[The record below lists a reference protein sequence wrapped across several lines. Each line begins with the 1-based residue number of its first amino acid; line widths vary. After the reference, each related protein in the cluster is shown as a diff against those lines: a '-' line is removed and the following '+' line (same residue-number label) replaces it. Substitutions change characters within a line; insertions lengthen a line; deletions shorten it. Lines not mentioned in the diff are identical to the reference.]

1 MDTPFD
7 PTLEDDIKQVLA
19 EVPPQIRA
27 LFASGKVENVAKN
40 LMQKN
45 QLHIDQG
52 AIVEREIILLTLG
65 LKDPT
70 EFAQALA
77 EEAHLD
83 QQTIN
88 GIVQDVNEQ
97 IFVPLREEMQKG
109 GGTQQQPAKPIVP
122 PSAGNVSQRA
132 VPLPPDAGPAVP
144 ITPAPSKP
152 YSTDP
157 YHEPIE

>member
-27 LFASGKVENVAKN
+27 LFASGKVEVVAKN
-40 LMQKN
+40 LMQKY

-97 IFVPLREEMQKG
+97 IFVPL
-109 GGTQQQPAKPIVP
+109 
-122 PSAGNVSQRA
+122 
-132 VPLPPDAGPAVP
+132 
-144 ITPAPSKP
+144 
-152 YSTDP
+152 
-157 YHEPIE
+157 